1 MVSRFLDLGRLL
13 GKEGSSFLFGARGTG
28 KTHLARELLQKR
40 PPALAIDLLDQKAF
54 LRYLNHPDT
63 LHEEVHAAW
72 ERFPGKPLF
81 VLIDEVQKVP
91 ALLDVVHS
99 LFNESSTGV
108 QFLLTGSSARKLKR
122 GGANLLAG
130 RAYVAHLHPLTHREV
145 RVDLSKALQYGT
157 LPGLYLSKAKPEAWL
172 EAYVGTYLK
181 EEIQQEALVRKLD
194 SFARFLEF
202 ASQAHGEPVN
212 FSKMARQG
220 IASVPTIQEYFS
232 ILVDTLIAFRLDG
245 WSTSVRRQLLQ
256 APKYYFFDCGVL
268 NALRGEL
275 RTELRSSSF
284 RYGKLFETWVILEM
298 IRLNDYAG
306 SGYRFA
312 YWRTN
317 TGLEVDLIL
326 YRNALEPPAA
336 IEIKSGDAPAE
347 QDLKALLAFQKENPK
362 AKLYCFCQAPRA
374 RLAHGIRIL
383 PWQEGVDVMFPLQP
397 D

>member
-1 MVSRFLDLGRLL
+1 MVSRSLDLGKFL

-28 KTHLARELLQKR
+28 KTYLAAALLKTK
-40 PPALAIDLLDQKAF
+40 PHALQIDLLDQRTF
-54 LRYLNHPDT
+54 LRYLSHPGA
-63 LHEEVHAAW
+63 LREEVQTQW
-72 ERFPGKPLF
+72 ERAPGKPLF

-99 LFNESSTGV
+99 LFNENPRGV
-108 QFLLTGSSARKLKR
+108 QFLLTGSSARKLKLKR

-145 RVDLSKALQYGT
+145 RLNLPKALQFGT
-157 LPGLYLSKAKPEAWL
+157 LPGLYVTEAKPEAWL

-194 SFARFLEF
+194 SFTRFLEF

-212 FSKMARQG
+212 FSKMVRQG
-220 IASVPTIQEYFS
+220 IASVPTIQDYFS

-256 APKYYFFDCGVL
+256 APKFYFFDCGVL

-275 RTELRSSSF
+275 RTELRPSSY

-306 SGYRFA
+306 TGYRFA

-317 TGLEVDLIL
+317 TGLEVDVIL
-326 YRNALEPPAA
+326 YRNAAEPPIAV
-336 IEIKSGDAPAE
+336 EIKSGNAPAE
-347 QDLKALLAFQKENPK
+347 QDLKALLAFKKENPK
-362 AKLYCFCQAPRA
+362 AKMYCFSQAPRA
-374 RLAHGIRIL
+374 RLVHGIRIL
-383 PWQEGVDVMFPLQP
+383 PWQEGLDTLFV
-397 D
+397 

>member
-1 MVSRFLDLGRLL
+1 MVSRTLDLSKLL

-28 KTHLARELLQKR
+28 KTHLAKALAQRR
-40 PPALAIDLLDQKAF
+40 PPAIQIDLLDQKTF

-63 LHEEVHAAW
+63 LREEVQAEW
-72 ERFPGKPLF
+72 ERAPRKPLF

-91 ALLDVVHS
+91 ALLDAVHS
-99 LFNESSTGV
+99 LFNENPKGV

-145 RVDLSKALQYGT
+145 RLNLPKALQFGT
-157 LPGLYLSKAKPEAWL
+157 LPGLYLTEAKPEAWL

-181 EEIQQEALVRKLD
+181 EEIQQEALVRKLN
-194 SFARFLEF
+194 SFTRFLEF

-220 IASVPTIQEYFS
+220 IASVPTIQDYFS

-256 APKYYFFDCGVL
+256 APKFYFFDCGVL

-275 RTELRSSSF
+275 RTELRPSSF

-298 IRLNDYAG
+298 IRLNDYA
-306 SGYRFA
+306 SAGYQFA

-317 TGLEVDLIL
+317 TGLEVDVVL
-326 YRNALEPPAA
+326 YRNAMEPPVAV
-336 IEIKSGDAPAE
+336 EIKSGDAPAE
-347 QDLKALLAFQKENPK
+347 QELKALLAFQKENPK

-374 RLAHGIRIL
+374 RLVHGIRIL
-383 PWQEGVDVMFPLQP
+383 PWQEGLAALFDS
-397 D
+397 